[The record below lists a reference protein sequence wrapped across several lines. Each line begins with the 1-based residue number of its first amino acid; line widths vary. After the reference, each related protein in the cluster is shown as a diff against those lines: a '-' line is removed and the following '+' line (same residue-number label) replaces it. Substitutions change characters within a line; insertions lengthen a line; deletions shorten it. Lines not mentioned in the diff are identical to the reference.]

1 MFVKFWGVR
10 GSLPMP
16 LSADQV
22 RGKIA
27 AVVQRMRPRDL
38 ESAESRERFLAGLPP
53 YLFGTIGGN
62 TACLEI
68 RTTRGIIIIDGGT
81 GLRDLG
87 LSLERRRD
95 PTRNFPI
102 FFTHFHWDHVQGI
115 PFFGPAFVK
124 GNRLTF
130 ASPFPS
136 IERTIREQM
145 RPPYFPVTMDI
156 MPASLKFVYLQ
167 GDRVRVAGAEV
178 QWKRMNHPG
187 GAFAY
192 RVTEKGKSVVFATDA
207 EITDREFQQREEN
220 RSFFEGADVLILD
233 AQYTLEES
241 FSKFD
246 FGHTS
251 YTMAVNLATE
261 WKVKK
266 LVLYHFDPR
275 YDDRKIWSIR
285 RAAQWHGEQLG
296 PGGPQILAA
305 QEGLELSL

>member
-22 RGKIA
+22 RSKIA
-27 AVVQRMRPRDL
+27 AVVQRLRPRDL

-95 PTRNFPI
+95 PTRKFPI

-115 PFFGPAFVK
+115 PFFSPAFVK
-124 GNRLTF
+124 GNQLTF
-130 ASPFPS
+130 AGPFPS

-145 RPPYFPVTMDI
+145 RPPYFPVTMDV

-167 GDRVRVAGAEV
+167 GDRARVAGAEV

-192 RVTEKGKSVVFATDA
+192 RVTEKGRSVVFATDA
-207 EITDREFQQREEN
+207 EITDREFQQRAEN

-275 YDDRKIWSIR
+275 HDDRKIWSIR

-296 PGGPQILAA
+296 AGGPQILAA